1 MFTTTDIVLEF
12 AVNKD
17 PDSNVVA
24 SLRSAVQETLDEW
37 LSTNESLIQY
47 SKEAMLKWDG
57 IRTDFKGRSEEKC
70 PIDFAECALIAA
82 TVSFKHWHNLDKGL
96 LEMEILRQKKE
107 LDGMVYSYMSPI
119 ETEYV
124 SIPLSKVEFA
134 ITLSGVPNGAYMNNV
149 QKRYFEKVT
158 VDFLRKS
165 MTSKVFNAIVS
176 DEVPETLFVE
186 DGEQQRI
193 RSRNLLSIFGIA
205 TSETT
210 EREPM
215 LRSRRKLEGT
225 AGGGKIQII
234 TEVAAE
240 GTVQELRNAVIE
252 EIALNPD
259 DYTMELSSHQMRPV
273 GTNEDDYGDF
283 FTHLTNVQVKL
294 HVSTSTGGGVGS
306 SGSGSGSGNDIS
318 NPIETQGTLWTV
330 VCILLIVFS
339 FFWLFYRVYMDCFH
353 SPYQKQIKL
362 RNGQDEF
369 KDEDESE
376 NVVDDSM
383 LGRLKYNLGLTNP
396 NVTLN
401 TSDASTKNK
410 AAIPRQRSFND
421 RRPSSN
427 HSRSDTAPSRMT
439 RSRSREK
446 PRNSEAYYYDD
457 DALSCSSGDVESDD
471 ESLKKSTP
479 RRSPSGPSRGRL
491 APSKSMPVHLKNE
504 RKALSK
510 SLHAEKRAKAIPNK
524 ALSKSL
530 HHDKPPKP
538 IPRRSPS
545 GPKRGKLAATKSMP
559 VQRRNS
565 SSDKKAQRNDVLK
578 FLSKSS
584 HHGDKPPKPIP
595 RRSPNSEPTRG
606 KLAATKSMPLQKR
619 SQGSPGTNTKK
630 QNKALS
636 KSHHVA
642 KQEKSTPKRSPS
654 MPERGRLAPS
664 KSLPA
669 EKSDAKRTG
678 SMPAKE
684 KKESPKKAA
693 HLESPSSS
701 SRDGESILA
710 KKRKAQE
717 KNEKNTKGSKPKN
730 SKKKK
735 KKLEKQS
742 SPSQAKKKKTK
753 EKKREIKAS
762 KSMPVQKT
770 TQKSA
775 SEATSFMKL
784 SDMVHASSS
793 ESEGGSS
800 SEFASYSVT
809 SDTLDSSLT
818 KSSWSTGGQK
828 PESKKSYGK
837 AGKIMF
843 GRVNRSL
850 SGVAEA

>member
-1 MFTTTDIVLEF
+1 MTKAIKLEGHRLQRGSRRDDWGAEYSNDGSLSLLSPSLAGFGDDGSTFEEEHLFSRELDEVTKLGGSQCGLITSLRTGYKGWNTASGIMFTIQPLKEAIDLLTLEFPTFENYGASSSNPSAARKVQVYYRMGSFSGVMNNPSAWTLLADTSARLVSPLPPPGTSNPAGLDVGAIVPASEFKSVSLQAGQEYSIYVSGEVSSPNPRETLLKVKPADALVGELATENDSLQISTGVRLKGSSPFPSTFDEPADFNGVLHYRATKSCSDSTMFTTTDIVLEF

-17 PDSNVVA
+17 PDTNVVA
-24 SLRSAVQETLDEW
+24 SLRSAVQETIDEW
-37 LSTNESLIQY
+37 LSTNETLIQY

-107 LDGMVYSYMSPI
+107 LDGTVYSYMSPI

-134 ITLSGVPNGAYMNNV
+134 ITLSGVPNGEYMNDV

-186 DGEQQRI
+186 DGAQQRI
-193 RSRNLLSIFGIA
+193 RSRNLLSIFGLA
-205 TSETT
+205 TSATT

-225 AGGGKIQII
+225 AGGGKIEII

-240 GTVQELRNAVIE
+240 GTVQELRTAVIE

-283 FTHLTNVQVKL
+283 FTHLTNVQVKP
-294 HVSTSTGGGVGS
+294 HVSTSTGGDIGS
-306 SGSGSGSGNDIS
+306 SGSGSGSGVS
-318 NPIETQGTLWTV
+318 NPVESQGTLWTV

-339 FFWLFYRVYMDCFH
+339 LFWLFYRVYMDCFH
-353 SPYQKQIKL
+353 SPYQKQVKL
-362 RNGQDEF
+362 KNGRDEF

-383 LGRLKYNLGLTNP
+383 LGRLKYNLGLTGSD
-396 NVTLN
+396 VTMN
-401 TSDASTKNK
+401 TSDASSKNK
-410 AAIPRQRSFND
+410 PAIPRQRSFND
-421 RRPSSN
+421 LRSSSN
-427 HSRSDTAPSRMT
+427 HSRSDTAPPRMT

-446 PRNSEAYYYDD
+446 PRNSEAYCYDD
-457 DALSCSSGDVESDD
+457 DALSCSSGDVESED

-510 SLHAEKRAKAIPNK
+510 SLHGEKRPKVSPSK

-530 HHDKPPKP
+530 HYDKAPKP

-545 GPKRGKLAATKSMP
+545 GEPKRGNLAATKSMP

-565 SSDKKAQRNDVLK
+565 SSDKK
-578 FLSKSS
+578 S
-584 HHGDKPPKPIP
+584 
-595 RRSPNSEPTRG
+595 
-606 KLAATKSMPLQKR
+606 
-619 SQGSPGTNTKK
+619 
-630 QNKALS
+630 
-636 KSHHVA
+636 
-642 KQEKSTPKRSPS
+642 
-654 MPERGRLAPS
+654 
-664 KSLPA
+664 
-669 EKSDAKRTG
+669 
-678 SMPAKE
+678 AKE
-684 KKESPKKAA
+684 
-693 HLESPSSS
+693 
-701 SRDGESILA
+701 
-710 KKRKAQE
+710 
-717 KNEKNTKGSKPKN
+717 
-730 SKKKK
+730 
-735 KKLEKQS
+735 
-742 SPSQAKKKKTK
+742 
-753 EKKREIKAS
+753 
-762 KSMPVQKT
+762 
-770 TQKSA
+770 
-775 SEATSFMKL
+775 
-784 SDMVHASSS
+784 
-793 ESEGGSS
+793 
-800 SEFASYSVT
+800 
-809 SDTLDSSLT
+809 
-818 KSSWSTGGQK
+818 
-828 PESKKSYGK
+828 
-837 AGKIMF
+837 
-843 GRVNRSL
+843 
-850 SGVAEA
+850 